1 MRGEHVCPTWL
12 SFLLTNVFRR
22 MAHDPDR
29 ILARFLKEGDVAVD
43 VGCGPGFFTI
53 PMARRVGE
61 GGLVVAVDIHQGM
74 LEKTRKRAERAG
86 VAGRIRLH
94 LSRKDRLGVDLKA
107 DFALAFWMVH
117 EVADCER
124 LFAEILA
131 VLKPGGLLL
140 LVEPRM
146 HVAGGPFAE
155 IVAAA
160 ERAGF
165 ERHGDEAIRLSR
177 AVVLGRMVRPT

>member
-1 MRGEHVCPTWL
+1 MMGEHVCPTWL

-61 GGLVVAVDIHQGM
+61 GGLVVALDIQQGM

-107 DFALAFWMVH
+107 DFALAFWMAH

-177 AVVLGRMVRPT
+177 AVVLRRH

>member
-1 MRGEHVCPTWL
+1 MDEHICPPWL

-22 MAHDPDR
+22 IAHDPGR

-61 GGLVVAVDIHQGM
+61 KGLVAAVDIHPGM

-94 LSRKDRLGVDLKA
+94 LGRKDRLGLDLKA
-107 DFALAFWMVH
+107 DFALAFWMAH
-117 EVADCER
+117 EVADRGR
-124 LFAEILA
+124 LFAELLA
-131 VLKPGGLLL
+131 ALKPGGLLL

-146 HVAGGPFAE
+146 HVPESLFAE
-155 IVAAA
+155 IVAAS
-160 ERAGF
+160 ESEGF
-165 ERHGDEAIRLSR
+165 ELLGEETIRLSR
-177 AVVLGRMVRPT
+177 AVVLRCH